1 MAISVVLLRGVN
13 VGRHRR
19 VAMADVRAALE
30 HAGYPDVETH
40 VQSGNLLVDTRVG
53 AARLARDV
61 EAALRDDLGLDVDAM
76 VRSAAQLRKVLASNP
91 FLAAGEPPSSLHVGF
106 AKARPT
112 RAAITALAER
122 DFGRDRATVVGTDVH
137 LCYPDGQGR
146 SKMSGSVLEKVL
158 GVPITVRNWIV
169 TTALAEKAKR
179 PRAT

>member
-1 MAISVVLLRGVN
+1 MAISVVLLRGIN
-13 VGRHRR
+13 VGRHQR
-19 VAMADVRAALE
+19 VTMAGLREALTGV
-30 HAGYPDVETH
+30 GYPDVETH

-61 EAALRDDLGLDVDAM
+61 ETALRDDLGLDVDAM
-76 VRSAAQLRKVLASNP
+76 VRSAAQLRKVLAANP
-91 FLAAGEPPSSLHVGF
+91 FLAAGEPPNALHVGF

-112 RAAITALAER
+112 RVAIAALAQR
-122 DFGRDRATVVGTDVH
+122 DFGRDRATVVGADVY

-158 GVPITVRNWIV
+158 GVPLTVRNWNV
-169 TTALAEKAKR
+169 TTALAEKAQR